1 MKDRAEIDRELDA
14 IAAWVPVMLAETAD
28 TDQMDAFASRAET
41 LVESA
46 GPDDLA
52 YIHNRLQRILV
63 DNCMVPADEGP
74 CA

>member
-41 LVESA
+41 LVEGA
-46 GPDDLA
+46 GADDSG
-52 YIHNRLQRILV
+52 YIHDRLQRILV
-63 DNCMVPADEGP
+63 ANCMVPADEGP